1 MGLPEVAGKDRGK
14 IFGELYDEIFNDDVT
29 APRLLVPLR
38 VFEPIEDRKKALQR
52 AVRRGEKYDTNL
64 LSLVDGAYH
73 LLFATAELCSLRNV
87 DHWEA
92 HQAVLQIEDAVRVV
106 QDLRINHALHLTL
119 CFLGDTPSRA
129 VPQLSE
135 ALAGVPFR
143 RCSLAFGE
151 PTFLPERGKKNVVAL
166 PLADAAQE
174 SGGLAAVRE
183 LQAGVG
189 AALAA
194 SGFYQLERRA
204 YLPHV
209 TVTRFR
215 RPSHHLSLHMI
226 NLPELCP
233 SRLVLYTGDLDKAAG
248 AVHTPFAE
256 FTPR

>member
-14 IFGELYDEIFNDDVT
+14 IFGGLYDEIFNDDVT

-119 CFLGDTPSRA
+119 CFLGDTPASA
-129 VPQLSE
+129 VPVLSE
-135 ALAGVPFR
+135 ALAGVSFPGPGNGW
-143 RCSLAFGE
+143 AVG
-151 PTFLPERGKKNVVAL
+151 
-166 PLADAAQE
+166 DAG
-174 SGGLAAVRE
+174 S
-183 LQAGVG
+183 
-189 AALAA
+189 
-194 SGFYQLERRA
+194 RA
-204 YLPHV
+204 PMPPK
-209 TVTRFR
+209 T
-215 RPSHHLSLHMI
+215 
-226 NLPELCP
+226 
-233 SRLVLYTGDLDKAAG
+233 
-248 AVHTPFAE
+248 
-256 FTPR
+256 